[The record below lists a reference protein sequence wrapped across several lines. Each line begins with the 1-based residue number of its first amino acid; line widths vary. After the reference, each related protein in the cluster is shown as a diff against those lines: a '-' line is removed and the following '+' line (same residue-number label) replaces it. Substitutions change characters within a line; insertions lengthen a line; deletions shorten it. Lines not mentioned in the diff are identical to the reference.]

1 MILGKL
7 VDWLTTPELRDQFM
21 VNVGLTG
28 QLASSKPN
36 PIALYTIKGG
46 LGGKTSLCITT
57 GRVYRMVLLRE
68 ANLIDEY
75 VLMSSL

>member
-46 LGGKTSLCITT
+46 LGGKTSLINAAST
-57 GRVYRMVLLRE
+57 GSTSVSIYAPRSRFPVLL
-68 ANLIDEY
+68 
-75 VLMSSL
+75 VT